1 MSRAVP
7 RVDVLIAG
15 AGPAGAA
22 AAIALRQRGRSVHLV
37 DRAADGGGGHG
48 ATSETLWPA
57 ALALLERL
65 GLRDAFLAGQPAPCH
80 GHWSAWGGGR
90 PQERSTL
97 TDPHGPGWFIHRP
110 TFDAML
116 RREALRLGAS
126 GSSPA
131 RVLPTAIAR
140 EDDGTWALRI
150 EALRPRP
157 EPPGR
162 AGPPA
167 AQPLRARFL
176 LDAGGR
182 AAPLSRALG
191 AQRLNADRLAAVSL
205 ACRGR
210 ALEGAA
216 THVETCAWGWWYAA
230 PATGVDADGAPDRIG
245 LTLMTDADLVR
256 RLVISGKDGG
266 QGGGEGGGPPD
277 AAGLRSLFAR
287 SGMAE
292 RFVLDAPDD
301 ATTAPQVCPAATGR
315 TGPARGDGWAT
326 VGDAAWSLDPL
337 SSRGLSAA
345 LLGGLHAAHAIDAAL
360 SGDDACLASYE
371 ATLGQAW
378 HEHRQTQAAFYAME
392 QRFADAPF
400 WQRRRV
406 GAEPVP
412 NPRER
417 HDDQP
422 RLDVPT
428 RTPAPSA
435 G

>member
-1 MSRAVP
+1 VSTVLQSVP

-37 DRAADGGGGHG
+37 DRAVDGGGHG

-57 ALALLERL
+57 ALALLERV
-65 GLRDAFLAGQPAPCH
+65 GLRDAFLASQPAPCH

-90 PQERSTL
+90 AQERSTL

-110 TFDAML
+110 AFDAML

-131 RVLPTAIAR
+131 RVVAGSIAR
-140 EDDGTWALRI
+140 EDDGGWMLQI
-150 EALRPRP
+150 EPPRPRP
-157 EPPGR
+157 AQPADRPATAPGQ
-162 AGPPA
+162 APG
-167 AQPLRARFL
+167 QPLRARFL

-182 AAPLSRALG
+182 AAPLARALG
-191 AQRLNADRLAAVSL
+191 ALRQNADRLAAVSL

-210 ALEGAA
+210 ALAGAA

-230 PATGVDADGAPDRIG
+230 PAAGGEAGAPDRIG

-256 RLVISGKDGG
+256 RLVVGG
-266 QGGGEGGGPPD
+266 HAGGSPD
-277 AAGLRSLFAR
+277 AAGLRMLFAR

-292 RFVLDAPDD
+292 RFVLEPDD
-301 ATTAPQVCPAATGR
+301 DAAGAPQVCPAATGR
-315 TGPARGDGWAT
+315 TWPACGDGWAT
-326 VGDAAWSLDPL
+326 AGDAAWSLDPL

-360 SGDDACLASYE
+360 SGDDAFLASYE
-371 ATLGQAW
+371 STLDQAW
-378 HEHRQTQAAFYAME
+378 REHRRTQAAFYAME
-392 QRFADAPF
+392 QRFAEAPF
-400 WQRRRV
+400 WQRRRL
-406 GAEPVP
+406 GAGPVLDR
-412 NPRER
+412 REIL
-417 HDDQP
+417 DD
-422 RLDVPT
+422 RLRPKLPARVA
-428 RTPAPSA
+428 APSA